1 MSDLTLR
8 ARLRSISFAVAGLR
22 VLLHTQANA
31 RIHLVASLCVV
42 SLAAV
47 TGLNGTEWAL
57 LIFAMAGVWS
67 AEAMNTGFEFLCNVA
82 SPEPHPLVRQAKDVA
97 AAAVL
102 LAAIAAMAVGLIVF
116 LPHLP
121 V

>member
-1 MSDLTLR
+1 MSELTFR
-8 ARLRSISFAVAGLR
+8 SHLRSISHAIAGMR
-22 VLLHTQANA
+22 VLLATQANA
-31 RIHLVASLCVV
+31 RIHLAASITVV
-42 SLAAV
+42 SLGVLAS
-47 TGLNGTEWAL
+47 LNGTEWAL

-82 SPEPHPLVRQAKDVA
+82 SPDPHPLVRQAKDVA

-102 LAAIAAMAVGLIVF
+102 LSAIAAATVGLIVF

-121 V
+121 F

>member
-8 ARLRSISFAVAGLR
+8 ARLRSISFAVEGLR
-22 VLLHTQANA
+22 VLLTTQANA
-31 RIHLVASLCVV
+31 KIHLVASLCVV
-42 SLAAV
+42 SLATV

-121 V
+121 L

>member
-1 MSDLTLR
+1 MSEFTFR
-8 ARLRSISFAVAGLR
+8 SRLRSISYALAGVR
-22 VLLHTQANA
+22 VLLATQANA
-31 RIHLVASLCVV
+31 KIHLVASLCVV
-42 SLAAV
+42 GLAAV

-116 LPHLP
+116 LPHLA

>member
-1 MSDLTLR
+1 
-8 ARLRSISFAVAGLR
+8 
-22 VLLHTQANA
+22 
-31 RIHLVASLCVV
+31 
-42 SLAAV
+42 
-47 TGLNGTEWAL
+47 
-57 LIFAMAGVWS
+57 
-67 AEAMNTGFEFLCNVA
+67 VA

>member
-1 MSDLTLR
+1 
-8 ARLRSISFAVAGLR
+8 
-22 VLLHTQANA
+22 
-31 RIHLVASLCVV
+31 V

>member
-1 MSDLTLR
+1 MSEFTFR
-8 ARLRSISFAVAGLR
+8 SRLRSISYALAGVR
-22 VLLHTQANA
+22 VLLATQANA
-31 RIHLVASLCVV
+31 KIHLVASLCVV
-42 SLAAV
+42 GLAAV

-102 LAAIAAMAVGLIVF
+102 LAAIAAIAVGLIVF

-121 V
+121 L